1 MQCCRIFPTQPT
13 NLFKK
18 FDNKAYSLK
27 KIPARYGLSYYFGV
41 KAKLFPCFSVYIL
54 AKKESDFCRAVYKRS

>member
-27 KIPARYGLSYYFGV
+27 KNPARYGLSYYFGV
-41 KAKLFPCFSVYIL
+41 KAKLFHCFSVYIL
-54 AKKESDFCRAVYKRS
+54 AKKKSAFCRAVNKRS

>member
-27 KIPARYGLSYYFGV
+27 KNPARYGLSYYFGV
-41 KAKLFPCFSVYIL
+41 KAKLFHCFSVYIL
-54 AKKESDFCRAVYKRS
+54 AKKKSAFCRAVNKWS

>member
-27 KIPARYGLSYYFGV
+27 KNSGPVRLSYYFGV
-41 KAKLFPCFSVYIL
+41 KAKLFHCFSVYIL
-54 AKKESDFCRAVYKRS
+54 AKKESAFCRAVYKRS